1 MNIAIIGYGK
11 MGKII
16 ECLAL
21 GQEHRIV
28 AAVDPLYGKAQTL
41 SGAPVFKTIQEI
53 ALGRSNATVGS
64 NAVDSID
71 VALEFTRPDTALANI
86 KALADARIPVVV
98 GTTGWLDKLEE
109 ARAAVNAAGS
119 SLLWASNFSLGVNIF
134 YRIAFNAAI
143 LMDPFDEYDVGGF
156 EAHHN
161 KKADS
166 PSGTAKTLTE
176 GIIKRMKR
184 KETPV
189 YETLARPPLSGE
201 LHFPSLR
208 LGSLPGVHSLMFDS
222 PADTIEIRH
231 TARGREG
238 FASGALTAAQW
249 LVNCPGAGQAAG
261 STRQG
266 IFTMDDVLD
275 ELGVKNTK

>member
-1 MNIAIIGYGK
+1 MNIAVIGYGK
-11 MGKII
+11 MGKIV
-16 ECLAL
+16 ERAARER
-21 GQEHRIV
+21 GHRV
-28 AAVDPLYGKAQTL
+28 FAVVDPFVTESAVSAGTL
-41 SGAPVFKTIQEI
+41 FYKTVEE
-53 ALGRSNATVGS
+53 AENLHEA
-64 NAVDSID
+64 D
-71 VALEFTRPDTALANI
+71 VAIEFSQPGAAADNI
-86 KALADARIPVVV
+86 KALAQRRVPAVS
-98 GTTGWLDKLEE
+98 GTTGWYDRMDEVKE
-109 ARAAVNAAGS
+109 AVKEAGS
-119 SLLWASNFSLGVNIF
+119 SLLWAANFSLGVNIF
-134 YRIAFNAAI
+134 YRIAFNAAA

-166 PSGTAKTLTE
+166 PSGTAKTLAE

-189 YETLARPPLSGE
+189 YETLDRPPLPGE

-208 LGSLPGVHSLMFDS
+208 TGSLPGMHALVFDS

-231 TARGREG
+231 TARNREG
-238 FASGALTAAQW
+238 FASGALIAAQW
-249 LVNCPGAGQAAG
+249 LVKCPGPGEAAG
-261 STRQG
+261 GPRRG